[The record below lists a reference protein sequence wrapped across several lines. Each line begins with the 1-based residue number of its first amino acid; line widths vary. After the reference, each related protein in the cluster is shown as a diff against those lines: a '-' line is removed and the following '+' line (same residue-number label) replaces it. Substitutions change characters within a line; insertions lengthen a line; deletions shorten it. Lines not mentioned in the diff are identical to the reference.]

1 MTMNCNHF
9 EDLWIDYLDETLDG
23 ATRRQVE
30 EHLSHC
36 EKCAALAAEMRGN
49 RFLASAIPEV
59 EPPPRLIYKI
69 IADTTGTAAAPAW
82 YDFIFDFIRPQ
93 QLPKLAMGSLMAVAS
108 LAVVL
113 YAMGLDFRHI
123 TTAELRPS
131 RLWEHTNR
139 EVHLAYSRGVKYY
152 NALRIVYEIQSRVQ
166 SLNASTSDQDQ
177 PNPVEPQ
184 EKTAPA
190 PPAKSGSQRTVS
202 EEHAA
207 GVILVQN
214 FHRSENPGGLS

>member
-1 MTMNCNHF
+1 MNCNHF

-36 EKCAALAAEMRGN
+36 EQCTALAAEMRGN
-49 RFLASAIPEV
+49 RFLASAIPEA
-59 EPPPRLIYKI
+59 EPPLGLITRI
-69 IADTTGTAAAPAW
+69 IAETSGAPAVPAW

-113 YAMGLDFRHI
+113 YAVGLDFRHL
-123 TTAELRPS
+123 TTADLKPS

-152 NALRIVYEIQSRVQ
+152 NALRIVYEIQSRVD
-166 SLNASTSDQDQ
+166 SLNASTTDQDQ

-184 EKTAPA
+184 EKAAPT
-190 PPAKSGSQRTVS
+190 PPAKSGSQRTIS
-202 EEHAA
+202 EGHDT
-207 GVILVQN
+207 GPILVQN